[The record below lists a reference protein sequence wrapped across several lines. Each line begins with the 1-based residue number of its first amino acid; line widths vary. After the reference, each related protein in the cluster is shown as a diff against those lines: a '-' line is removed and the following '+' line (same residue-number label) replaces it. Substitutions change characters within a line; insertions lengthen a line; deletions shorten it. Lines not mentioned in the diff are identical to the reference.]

1 MELKLNIHLDVVKYS
16 LWVQKKIPLGG
27 VQVGA
32 GPPNVNLGPPNI
44 SETTRARKMTLK
56 TPLDMSNAL
65 GTKKIPLESTRR
77 SAIADKLRSLFC
89 KLVEVLQDFLS
100 ENVHKKFTT
109 DYNVA

>member
-1 MELKLNIHLDVVKYS
+1 
-16 LWVQKKIPLGG
+16 
-27 VQVGA
+27 VGA
-32 GPPNVNLGPPNI
+32 GPPNVNVGPPNI

-56 TPLDMSNAL
+56 TPLDMSKYPL
-65 GTKKIPLESTRR
+65 WVQKKIPLESTRS

-100 ENVHKKFTT
+100 ENVDKKFTT